1 MALRKDALCFQPRDV
16 LVAWGPPPLCSHP
29 HSSWDAWP
37 GLQVLYLVQR
47 ESCFISGLPT
57 AVTALPLRGSHSSV
71 QITAIPCKSP
81 CLPLPAESK
90 GSQVM
95 RGTNSAFL
103 IEIACALLA
112 CSSTDTLLKPLSV
125 AHLCVGMQGQ
135 ASRVLLRCRD
145 QSRKQSIGATGN
157 QRLEGGRSKVNIVI
171 YFMSKMNVA
180 GG

>member
-1 MALRKDALCFQPRDV
+1 MFSAMGCTGGL
-16 LVAWGPPPLCSHP
+16 GPPTSVLPSPQQLGCMARAAGAVL
-29 HSSWDAWP
+29 SSEGVLLYFWP
-37 GLQVLYLVQR
+37 PNCCHCPA
-47 ESCFISGLPT
+47 S
-57 AVTALPLRGSHSSV
+57 LRGSHGSV
-71 QITAIPCKSP
+71 QITAIPRKSP

-103 IEIACALLA
+103 IEIACAFLA

-145 QSRKQSIGATGN
+145 QSGKQSIGATGN
-157 QRLEGGRSKVNIVI
+157 QRLEGGRSIVNIVI
-171 YFMSKMNVA
+171 YFISKMNVA